1 MDLELDGNA
10 ALTTASSA
18 GLGLASAISLAR
30 EGADVAI
37 CGRSEDRLEEA
48 REEVAAAGAGDVL
61 ALQVDIT
68 DPDMVTA
75 YVEEVADT
83 FEGIDHVVTSAGG
96 PPAGT
101 FLETADEEWYA
112 AFDNLVMGVVWTT
125 RAAYPHLRDSEAGS
139 IVNITSQTVKEVLE
153 DLVLSNAVR
162 RGVIGLMKTQ
172 AREWAPEVRANAVL
186 PGTFATDRLRKLVE
200 VAVEAGEYPDV
211 ETGMAEWT
219 DAPIGRLG
227 DPAELGDVVAVLASP
242 RASYL
247 TGASVP
253 IDGAATRS

>member
-18 GLGLASAISLAR
+18 GLGLASALSLAQ

-37 CGRSEDRLEEA
+37 CGRSEDRLEAA
-48 REEVAAAGAGDVL
+48 RAEVAAAGSGEVL

-68 DPDMVTA
+68 DPDQVVA

-83 FEGIDHVVTSAGG
+83 FDGIDHVVTSAGG

-101 FLETADEEWYA
+101 FLETADREWYA

-125 RAAYPHLRDSEAGS
+125 RAAAPYLRDSEAGS
-139 IVNITSQTVKEVLE
+139 VVNITSQTVTEVLD

-162 RGVIGLMKTQ
+162 RAVIGLMKTQ
-172 AREWAPEVRANAVL
+172 AREWAPDVRANAVL
-186 PGTFATDRLRKLVE
+186 PGTFATDRLRTLVE
-200 VAVEAGEYPDV
+200 EAVADGEYPTV
-211 ETGMAEWT
+211 ETGMAEWS
-219 DAPIGRLG
+219 DAPVGRLG
-227 DPAELGDVVAVLASP
+227 DPAELGDVVAFLASP

-247 TGASVP
+247 SGASIP